1 MGAVGVVVV
10 WGGGCCVCFGWQGAV
25 CVDVFGLLW
34 HGVGLAMGGLC
45 GVGFRGLGFR
55 GLGLRV
61 LGFGCRVKG
70 LGISSISEGCRSRCC
85 SWMVLQLFCFLQWL
99 MMTLTSRYCNLVHA
113 DGGGFGNEMGCL
125 CQHERPHIHSF
136 LRVQRCDRAGL
147 FASLTWKCR
156 RKTVPFR
163 VKRGKAA
170 LMFRVSSTLRT
181 STCQQWLLHHPR
193 GGNILVESVGQT
205 VVTLRFRWR
214 MNREVKVIMSRMSG
228 RRWASVKAT
237 TSMRVCALRRNLEE
251 KMDGLIRIDQ
261 TREGKGSVYYRSW
274 PFAVSERLCHSLKS
288 FEEI

>member
-1 MGAVGVVVV
+1 MVDDDANFPLLQ
-10 WGGGCCVCFGWQGAV
+10 FGPCRW
-25 CVDVFGLLW
+25 
-34 HGVGLAMGGLC
+34 
-45 GVGFRGLGFR
+45 RGLR
-55 GLGLRV
+55 KRDGLP
-61 LGFGCRVKG
+61 
-70 LGISSISEGCRSRCC
+70 
-85 SWMVLQLFCFLQWL
+85 
-99 MMTLTSRYCNLVHA
+99 
-113 DGGGFGNEMGCL
+113 L

-181 STCQQWLLHHPR
+181 SSCQQWLLHHPR

-251 KMDGLIRIDQ
+251 KMDGL
-261 TREGKGSVYYRSW
+261 TRLEKGRVQYTTEAGRLLCLKGS
-274 PFAVSERLCHSLKS
+274 ATVSSLLKKYDGP
-288 FEEI
+288 